1 LNILDENREVE
12 VEVVHPQ
19 YGELSLLNRLKLI
32 GFVPQSM
39 TLSHTVALS
48 SKCNSVFQHDGITY
62 VGLDNKSIK
71 LINREYQLG
80 DSLVNLGGCVE
91 CVRVYNDR
99 VFSLVGADSGYNTVC
114 VHDSSGEL
122 VTKWSGK
129 SRGVYNKLTVVN
141 DLIIVPSRTSKSLTF
156 YSLTGKFQ
164 KSLPFSLL
172 TGSGATA
179 ICSVG
184 TNFVVISDTKSSRV
198 FKLDISNGK
207 ICWES
212 QLVSK
217 PQGVAYQRGMVYV
230 MNRSTTPT
238 LWLLDSDTGNLLTSY
253 VSTSV
258 LYIIYM
264 LL

>member
-1 LNILDENREVE
+1 MI
-12 VEVVHPQ
+12 
-19 YGELSLLNRLKLI
+19 
-32 GFVPQSM
+32 
-39 TLSHTVALS
+39 LSHTVALS

-62 VGLDNKSIK
+62 VGLDDQTVK

-80 DSLVNLGGCVE
+80 ASLVNLDDFVE

-99 VFSLVGADSGYNTVC
+99 VFSLVGADFNYNTVC
-114 VHDSSGEL
+114 VHDLSGNL
-122 VTKWSGK
+122 VTKWSGNG
-129 SRGVYNKLTVVN
+129 RGSYNKLTVVN
-141 DLIIVPSRTSKSLTF
+141 DLIIVPSRTSKTLTF
-156 YSLTGKFQ
+156 YSFTGEVQ
-164 KSLPFSLL
+164 KSLPCPLL
-172 TGSGATA
+172 SDSGATA

-184 TNFVVISDTKSSRV
+184 TNFVVLSDTKSSRV

-212 QLVSK
+212 QHVSE
-217 PQGVAYQRGMVYV
+217 PRGVAYQRGMVYV
-230 MNRSTTPT
+230 MNESTTPT

-258 LYIIYM
+258 LCTIYM

>member
-1 LNILDENREVE
+1 
-12 VEVVHPQ
+12 
-19 YGELSLLNRLKLI
+19 
-32 GFVPQSM
+32 M
-39 TLSHTVALS
+39 TLSHTVDVPS
-48 SKCNSVFQHDGITY
+48 QCNSVLQHEGITY
-62 VGLDNKSIK
+62 VGLNDETVK
-71 LINREYQLG
+71 LIDREYQLG

-99 VFSLVGADSGYNTVC
+99 VFSLVGAESGYNTVC
-114 VHDSSGEL
+114 VHDLSGNL
-122 VTKWSGK
+122 VTKWSVK
-129 SRGVYNKLTVVN
+129 SKGFYNKLTVMN
-141 DLIIVPSRTSKSLTF
+141 DLIIVPSRASKSLTF
-156 YSLTGKFQ
+156 YSFTGEVQ
-164 KSLPFSLL
+164 KSLPCPLL
-172 TGSGATA
+172 AGSGATA

-212 QLVSK
+212 QHVSE
-217 PQGVAYQRGMVYV
+217 PRGVAYQRGMVYV

-238 LWLLDSDTGNLLTSY
+238 LWILDSDTGELFTSY

-264 LL
+264 LV